1 MVRATVLE
9 PDEVLRAIGDPRQ
22 VSEDLRIFS
31 SNTDGFAAA
40 YEQILEEYP
49 KLWVAFHDGAIRASG
64 STLEDVLRAVDD
76 AGWSRQHVCVG
87 YMDPEPTSLIL

>member
-1 MVRATVLE
+1 MARSTILE

-40 YEQILEEYP
+40 YEQILEKYP
-49 KLWVAFHDGAIRASG
+49 KLWVAFHDGAVRASG
-64 STLEDVLRAVDD
+64 STLEDVLRAIDG
-76 AGWSRQHVCVG
+76 AELSRQHVCVG
-87 YMDPEPTSLIL
+87 YMDPEPTFLIH